1 MSKGQQL
8 TYNIVRN
15 TVVIRKEQKIAPQT
29 GNISM
34 VIEDQIPPPIEVHG
48 QVKDENGKPLLN
60 ASVVIKGTNKGT
72 TTNANGKFNI
82 TVPNNKAVLVISYT
96 GYKTKEILIGS
107 QTSIDIQLTRTDN
120 SLNEVVV
127 TALGIKRQAKSLGY
141 SATSVNTN
149 EVNTAGVVNFGNNLV
164 GKVAGVNVNVLGSGA
179 GGTAKIRIRGQ
190 SSFGANNS
198 PLIVINGIP
207 VNNEPITSGNP
218 NAQESDLGD
227 ALQSINPNDIESMTV
242 LKGASAAALY
252 GFRAKDGVIIIT
264 TKSGAQA
271 KGLGIEFR
279 TSYTAV
285 PGS

>member
-1 MSKGQQL
+1 MSIAKAWMIMKLTIVLLLFFTFRVSARSDAQKITIVKNNISLSQVFKDIEQQTGFLFFYDKDVIQKTKPIDIFVKDATLEQALSICLKGQQL

-72 TTNANGKFNI
+72 TTNANGNFNI

-127 TALGIKRQAKSLGY
+127 TALGIKRDAKSIGY
-141 SATSVNTN
+141 SATSVNT
-149 EVNTAGVVNFGNNLV
+149 
-164 GKVAGVNVNVLGSGA
+164 
-179 GGTAKIRIRGQ
+179 RR
-190 SSFGANNS
+190 
-198 PLIVINGIP
+198 
-207 VNNEPITSGNP
+207 
-218 NAQESDLGD
+218 D
-227 ALQSINPNDIESMTV
+227 
-242 LKGASAAALY
+242 
-252 GFRAKDGVIIIT
+252 
-264 TKSGAQA
+264 
-271 KGLGIEFR
+271 
-279 TSYTAV
+279 
-285 PGS
+285 